1 MHTNVTLVVPVLWFL
16 KDQIRRNS
24 YPALL
29 FLTCLFLLSLCI
41 ENSDCKNCVIILFRK
56 LEGISLEANC
66 QLSRYCHYTINIVLC
81 TRQWE
86 HTTSSKTF
94 FMQFNVFCML
104 CHMTHCLSWKEVPW
118 LSIVLV
124 SSWLMKEKPS
134 YTSDTFLS
142 QQPKL
147 YTGKCFCLCAFH
159 L

>member
-1 MHTNVTLVVPVLWFL
+1 VPVLWFV

-29 FLTCLFLLSLCI
+29 FLTCLFLLSLYI
-41 ENSDCKNCVIILFRK
+41 ENCDCKNRVIILFRK
-56 LEGISLEANC
+56 LEGISLEANH
-66 QLSRYCHYTINIVLC
+66 QLSRYCHYTINIVC
-81 TRQWE
+81 WTAGTRIITQNLF
-86 HTTSSKTF
+86 HAVLRLLYVMSFDT
-94 FMQFNVFCML
+94 
-104 CHMTHCLSWKEVPW
+104 LSWKEVPW

-134 YTSDTFLS
+134 YTSDTLLS
-142 QQPKL
+142 QQPKP